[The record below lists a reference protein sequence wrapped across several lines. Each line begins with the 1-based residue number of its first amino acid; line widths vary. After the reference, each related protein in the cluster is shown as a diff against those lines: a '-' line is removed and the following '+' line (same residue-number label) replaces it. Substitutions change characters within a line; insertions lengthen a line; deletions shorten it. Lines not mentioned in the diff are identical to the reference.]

1 MISMNFSCPI
11 KCVGNLKIQ
20 KLKINI
26 KMVFKKK
33 REKMR
38 DKKIFSEAVFEK
50 QVADQAEIR

>member
-1 MISMNFSCPI
+1 
-11 KCVGNLKIQ
+11 
-20 KLKINI
+20 
-26 KMVFKKK
+26 MVFKKK